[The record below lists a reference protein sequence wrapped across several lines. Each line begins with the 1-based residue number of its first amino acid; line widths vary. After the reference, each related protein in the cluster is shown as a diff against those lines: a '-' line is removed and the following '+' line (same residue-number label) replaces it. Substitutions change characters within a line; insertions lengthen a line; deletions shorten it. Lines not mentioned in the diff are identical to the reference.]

1 MDLGLHDKLVLITGG
16 SKGIG
21 LACAQAFAA
30 EGARIAIA
38 SRDADNLTQAGL
50 ALRAIGCDPILVQ
63 ADLQDAPQAERMVAE
78 VEAAGGA
85 IAVLVTCA
93 GAARRTPP
101 AELTPAHWAAAMQS
115 KFFTTIHAMGA
126 VLPGMCARRAGSI
139 VNVVGMGGKTASPI
153 HLPGGSA
160 NAALMLA
167 SAGLANAHA
176 AQGVRVNVVNPGMTA
191 TDRLHEGLAA
201 ESRLT
206 GTPVD
211 ALLAARTRAM
221 PLGRICEPHEIAA
234 LVVFLAS
241 AQASYI
247 SGAVV
252 SADGAATPMVV

>member
-1 MDLGLHDKLVLITGG
+1 MDLGLQDKLVLITGG

-38 SRDADNLTQAGL
+38 SRDTANLAQAAL
-50 ALRAIGCDPILVQ
+50 TLRAAGCDPILVR
-63 ADLQDAPQAERMVAE
+63 ADLQDAAQAERMVAE
-78 VEAAGGA
+78 VEARGGA
-85 IAVLVTCA
+85 IAVLVNCA
-93 GAARRTPP
+93 GAARRSPP
-101 AELTPAHWAAAMQS
+101 AELTPAHWAAAMQA

-126 VLPGMCARRAGSI
+126 VLPGMCARGAGAV
-139 VNVVGMGGKTASPI
+139 VNVVGMGGKVAAPI

-176 AQGVRVNVVNPGMTA
+176 GQGVRVNVVNPGLTA

-211 ALLAARTRAM
+211 ALLAARSRAM
-221 PLGRICEPHEIAA
+221 PLGRICAPQEIAA
-234 LVVFLAS
+234 LVLFLAS
-241 AQASYI
+241 DQASYI

>member
-21 LACAQAFAA
+21 LACALAFAA

-38 SRDADNLTQAGL
+38 SRDADNLTQAAL
-50 ALRAIGCDPILVQ
+50 ALRAVGCDPILVQ

-93 GAARRTPP
+93 GAARRCPP

-126 VLPGMCARRAGSI
+126 VLPGMCARRAGAI

-167 SAGLANAHA
+167 GAGLANAHA
-176 AQGVRVNVVNPGMTA
+176 GQGVRINVVNPGMTA

-211 ALLAARTRAM
+211 ALLATRTRAM